1 MPVKKRPKI
10 AAIIPARYHSTRFE
24 GKPLAD
30 IGGKPMIYH
39 VYKHVQLCPLVDYLA
54 VATDDERI
62 ARAVKAF
69 GGNVLMTSDKH
80 QTGTDRVAE
89 AASSLEA
96 DIIVNVQGDEP
107 LMQAEMVEQIIT
119 PHLCESMPD
128 VTTMVT
134 RIQDIG
140 DVIDNTVVKVVK
152 DKHDFALFLT
162 RAPIPYPK
170 TRRGGYVLYK
180 QVGLYAFK
188 KQFLLDFTKM
198 DQTPLEMIE
207 GVELLRALEN
217 GHRVKIVETEHS
229 TISVDTLSDLH
240 EARRVMQSKGM
251 I

>member
-1 MPVKKRPKI
+1 MVRTRPKI
-10 AAIIPARYHSTRFE
+10 VAIIPARYRSTRFE

-39 VYKHVQLCPLVDYLA
+39 VYRNVQLCPLVDYLA
-54 VATDDERI
+54 VATDDQRI
-62 ARAVKAF
+62 ERAVREF
-69 GGNVLMTSDKH
+69 GGNVVLTSDQH
-80 QTGTDRVAE
+80 PTGTDRVAE
-89 AASSLEA
+89 VASQLDA
-96 DIIVNVQGDEP
+96 DVIVNVQGDEP
-107 LMQAEMVEQIIT
+107 LMQAEMITQIVT
-119 PHLCESMPD
+119 PHLGASAPD

-134 RIQDIG
+134 KIQDIG
-140 DVIDNTVVKVVK
+140 DLIDNTVVKVVK

-170 TRRGGYVLYK
+170 TRRGGYVVYK

-198 DQTPLEMIE
+198 EQTPLEAIE

-217 GHRVKIVETEHS
+217 GYRVKIVETKHS
-229 TISVDTLSDLH
+229 TISVDTLSDLY